1 MDYFKILNLR
11 TEPFSNSP
19 DPGFFYRS
27 EQHVACLQ
35 KLELA
40 VRLRRGL
47 NVIIGDIGTGK
58 TTLSRQFILQHKDDD
73 NLELHLILDPSFNSS
88 LEFLNHISG
97 IFGLPGSE
105 SEWQMKENI
114 KNFLFKKGVDENRT
128 IIIVIDEGQKL
139 PEFSLEILREFMN
152 YETNEFKLLQVIIF
166 AQNEFRDVMEKHAN
180 FADRVNLCSYLDPL
194 SFKETRALIN
204 YRLMQASESGR
215 MPKLFTLPA
224 YWSIFRFSGGRPRK
238 IIQLCHK
245 LLLSMIIQNRSRVN
259 APMVKACFH
268 STELPKGNFMKWAAA
283 ALCMAILVA
292 AVFFTFNFNWK
303 EKTASQAVTRE
314 NAAPAPPVSVKQSE
328 ARVMSEPAVAPA
340 PPAAAVVPAEAPI
353 APKEAAASP
362 RAASSRK
369 ALLGRLKISR
379 GETINALISSVYGVN
394 NAKIV
399 RAFSESNPQVRNL
412 DRVVAGEEFAFP
424 LLDIDSRI
432 SDSTNFR
439 VKYAEYGSLDRAY
452 SQLKRLRSERVPVRM
467 ASIKDS
473 SGKIKFALLSA
484 SGYPSEDS
492 ARRVVGNSRGH
503 SIIDLRKNEIYSDLN

>member
-73 NLELHLILDPSFNSS
+73 NLELHLILDPSFNST

-97 IFGLPGSE
+97 FFGLPGSE

-166 AQNEFRDVMEKHAN
+166 AQNEFRAVMEKHAN

-204 YRLMQASESGR
+204 YRLTQASESGR
-215 MPKLFTLPA
+215 TPKLFTLPA
-224 YWSIFRFSGGRPRK
+224 YWSIFKFSEGRPRK
-238 IIQLCHK
+238 IIHLCHK
-245 LLLSMIIQNRSRVN
+245 LLLSMIIQNRSRVS

-268 STELPKGNFMKWAAA
+268 STELPKRSLMKWAAA
-283 ALCMAILVA
+283 AMCMAILIA

-303 EKTASQAVTRE
+303 EKAPTQVATQET
-314 NAAPAPPVSVKQSE
+314 AAPAPPVSIKQSE
-328 ARVMSEPAVAPA
+328 AKVMSEPAVAVA
-340 PPAAAVVPAEAPI
+340 HPAAAVAP
-353 APKEAAASP
+353 PVAAASSKP
-362 RAASSRK
+362 ASSRN
-369 ALLGRLKISR
+369 ALLGTLKISR
-379 GETINALISSVYGVN
+379 GETINALIAAVYGVN

-424 LLDIDSRI
+424 LLDIDSGI
-432 SDSTNFR
+432 SDSAGFR
-439 VKYAEYGSLDRAY
+439 IKFAEYSRLDTAY

-467 ASIKDS
+467 ASIRDS

-484 SGYPSEDS
+484 SGYPSENS
-492 ARRVVGNSRGH
+492 ARRFLGNSKGH

>member
-58 TTLSRQFILQHKDDD
+58 TTLSRQFILQHKDDS
-73 NLELHLILDPSFNSS
+73 NLELHLILDPSFNSPV
-88 LEFLNHISG
+88 EFLNHISG
-97 IFGLPGSE
+97 IFGLPVAE

-114 KNFLFKKGVDENRT
+114 KNYLFKKGVDENKT

-166 AQNEFRDVMEKHAN
+166 AQNEFRAVMEKYPN

-204 YRLMQASESGR
+204 FRLKQASETGKI
-215 MPKLFTLPA
+215 PNLFTLPA
-224 YWSIFRFSGGRPRK
+224 YWSIFKYSGGRPRK

-259 APMVKACFH
+259 STMVKACFH
-268 STELPKGNFMKWAAA
+268 ATELPRGSAKKWAAA
-283 ALCMAILVA
+283 IMGIIILVA
-292 AVFFTFNFNWK
+292 AVFFTLNFNWK
-303 EKTASQAVTRE
+303 EKATPQIKTQETAT
-314 NAAPAPPVSVKQSE
+314 PAPPVSVKNSE
-328 ARVMSEPAVAPA
+328 AGVSAEPVKS
-340 PPAAAVVPAEAPI
+340 V
-353 APKEAAASP
+353 SP
-362 RAASSRK
+362 QPDYTRK
-369 ALLGRLKISR
+369 LSLGKLKISR
-379 GETINALISSVYGVN
+379 GETVNQLIASVYGVN
-394 NAKIV
+394 SAKIFQ
-399 RAFSESNPQVRNL
+399 AFSESNPRFQNL
-412 DRVVAGEEFAFP
+412 NRVIAGEEFTFP
-424 LLDIDSRI
+424 LLELNSTIPASVNYRI
-432 SDSTNFR
+432 
-439 VKYAEYGSLDRAY
+439 KYGEFDRLDNAY
-452 SQLKRLRSERVPVRM
+452 YRLKKLRSERLPVKM
-467 ASIKDS
+467 AAYKDS

-484 SGYPSEDS
+484 AGFPNEDS
-492 ARRVVGNSRGH
+492 ARRVLASSGGSA
-503 SIIDLRKNEIYSDLN
+503 IMDLKKNEIYSDLN